1 MRITNAQITAV
12 MHQSM
17 NHNSDQ
23 LAKIMQKMA
32 SGQRM
37 QAPSDDP
44 AASVRV
50 LRIDR
55 EEAALA
61 QYNKNITNVSGNL
74 SIAEAN
80 LTSASDAMLNVRDL
94 LLWAANGTN
103 SAAELSAMAGEMEN
117 IEKTIVSFFN
127 ARDEEGRYRFSGT
140 LSDRAAVSF
149 DDVTGLY
156 SLTGND
162 KHRQAE
168 VANGVLLDEN
178 VTLLQM
184 FGGDADAG
192 FLNELHSL
200 VQALKDPALD
210 VGDPAVQAS
219 IQAAM
224 QKLDATHGTLLAS
237 VTELG
242 GRQNTLSLLTD
253 SNSEVSLVNQKLKGE
268 LSQLDYAGASIDLA
282 NYQMSLQATQKTYL
296 KINDLSLFNLL

>member
-37 QAPSDDP
+37 LAPSDDP
-44 AASVRV
+44 VASVRV
-50 LRIDR
+50 LRIGR

-61 QYNKNITNVSGNL
+61 QYNKNVTNVSGNL

-80 LTSASDAMLNVRDL
+80 ITSASDAMLNVRDL

-140 LSDRAAVSF
+140 LSDQPALSF
-149 DDVTGLY
+149 DALTGRY

-178 VTLLQM
+178 VTLLEM
-184 FGGDADAG
+184 FDGDADAG
-192 FLNELHSL
+192 FLNELHGL
-200 VQALKDPALD
+200 VQTLKDPALD
-210 VGDPAVQAS
+210 ASDPAVLAS
-219 IQAAM
+219 IQAALG
-224 QKLDATHGTLLAS
+224 KLDTTHGTLLAS

-242 GRQNTLSLLTD
+242 GRQNTLSLLTS

-282 NYQMSLQATQKTYL
+282 NYQLSLQATQKTYL